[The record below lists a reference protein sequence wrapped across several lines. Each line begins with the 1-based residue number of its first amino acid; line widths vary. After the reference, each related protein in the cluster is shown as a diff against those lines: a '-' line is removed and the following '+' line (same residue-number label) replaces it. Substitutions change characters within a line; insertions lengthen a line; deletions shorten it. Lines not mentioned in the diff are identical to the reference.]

1 MCREVPDPALRAAL
15 RKAQSEM
22 VVPAYTAFVQ
32 KHPRLEKATRYT
44 AEDLTDCLSKIFRQL
59 VERAKAAVSM
69 GAAIGKA
76 SEHLTVAGEAETRAA
91 AARLAFAE
99 HAMLQWNRSPGADT
113 GIWDAD
119 GNFTNSGL
127 LAAVD
132 EVLLLA
138 KEDSSSSFP
147 VRRHLD
153 GAVALATS
161 RMVEECLRV
170 RVWDAAQL
178 RFAVDRLALA
188 SSGASAMAFPSGAG
202 DRTNS
207 TSTGGG
213 TSSSDGSQPRRVS
226 LSWSVP
232 EEIAALV
239 DAEFLDEQLHLICPA
254 GVSVLHE
261 IAQRVVRADGTKEF
275 LRAFANAPCD
285 VLDRFLSILRV
296 ECSGRTTEVVI
307 KRWSAV
313 TKILEKAVPAMR
325 RQLHAQPPGAFDSF
339 RDEYLS
345 TIAETRVLVLLQF
358 ADDFT
363 TLTSHE
369 KLVHILSMYDA
380 LSDAAPGLLLLFTG
394 ARKQLVTERTQDILT
409 KLAGVIRTMVNG
421 LMAKIQS
428 DYSRTS
434 SPVDGGVH
442 PLTRYVTTR
451 VEQEL
456 APHRTVLGLILATSG
471 DVNGAAE
478 RVTTFAGLVDE
489 LIEAL
494 ERNLEKISA
503 LIFADAGDSAHLFL
517 ANNISFVLSRTD
529 VASLLGDEWVT
540 RRRSKLERH
549 AASYVEV
556 SWRPVVACLE
566 TSGKPARAL
575 AKFNAAF
582 KEAHGSQVCSEVPD
596 PAFRASLRKAVAEK
610 VVPPYVAFLK
620 KNPKLEKSVRYSADN
635 LAESL
640 ADLFEGEATNA

>member
-1 MCREVPDPALRAAL
+1 
-15 RKAQSEM
+15 
-22 VVPAYTAFVQ
+22 
-32 KHPRLEKATRYT
+32 
-44 AEDLTDCLSKIFRQL
+44 
-59 VERAKAAVSM
+59 M
-69 GAAIGKA
+69 GAAMGKA
-76 SEHLTVAGEAETRAA
+76 AEHLAGAAETRAA

-119 GNFTNSGL
+119 GNFTNSCL

-132 EVLLLA
+132 ELLLLA
-138 KEDSSSSFP
+138 KEDPSFAA
-147 VRRHLD
+147 RRHLD
-153 GAVALATS
+153 GSVALAVS
-161 RMVEECLRV
+161 RMVEELLRV
-170 RVWDAAQL
+170 RVWNAAQL

-188 SSGASAMAFPSGAG
+188 SSGASAMAFHSAAG
-202 DRTNS
+202 NRTNS

-213 TSSSDGSQPRRVS
+213 TSSASTGRELDASDGSQQPRRVS
-226 LSWSVP
+226 LSWSVVP

-239 DAEFLDEQLHLICPA
+239 DGEFLDEQVDLICPA

-285 VLDRFLSILRV
+285 VLDSFLSILRV

-313 TKILEKAVPAMR
+313 TKIIEKAVPAMR

-394 ARKQLVTERTQDILT
+394 ARKQLVSDRTQDILA
-409 KLAGVIRTMVNG
+409 KLAGVVRTMVNG
-421 LMAKIQS
+421 LVAKTRRSDDSSSSHAQS
-428 DYSRTS
+428 AS
-434 SPVDGGVH
+434 GGVH
-442 PLTRYVTTR
+442 LLTRLAVAR
-451 VEQEL
+451 VEQL
-456 APHRTVLGLILATSG
+456 APHRAALDLILG
-471 DVNGAAE
+471 DAGNASAVASFG
-478 RVTTFAGLVDE
+478 GLVAE
-489 LIEAL
+489 LIEGL
-494 ERNLEKISA
+494 ERGLEEKSELLISA
-503 LIFADAGDSAHLFL
+503 GGGSAHLFL
-517 ANNISFVLSRTD
+517 ANNMRFVLTRAADSD
-529 VASLLGDEWVT
+529 VASLLGDEWVA

-549 AASYVEV
+549 VASYVEACWV
-556 SWRPVVACLE
+556 PVIACLE
-566 TSGKPARAL
+566 TGSGKPARAL

-582 KEAHGSQVCSEVPD
+582 KEAHGSQVCREVPD
-596 PAFRASLRKAVAEK
+596 TGLRVVLRKAVAEK

-620 KNPKLEKSVRYSADN
+620 KNPKLETSVRYSADN